1 MHWLL
6 YGTLA
11 VYVLQLIVQQ
21 WFQSPAA
28 QDILGLSSD
37 SIRHGFIWTLFTY
50 AFLHGGF
57 LHIGIN
63 MLLLYL
69 FGRELAVVLGNKLFC
84 WLYFVAALLGGTF
97 WLAFNLNQP
106 SVLMGASGAV
116 TGLVIFFICMHPDR
130 PIGFFF
136 IPIQFR
142 PRTIAW
148 IIIGI
153 SVLGFLFIELPGRGQ
168 FGDGRPAVAHSAH
181 LGGALAGY
189 LFFKLIY
196 SSLPDL
202 RNVKPKVEVP
212 QWFRKKSKTAA
223 PPAGKYQVNLTN
235 RRDLQKEV
243 DRILDKINSEGF
255 GSLSEEEKRT
265 LDQAK
270 DILSK

>member
-6 YGTLA
+6 YATLA
-11 VYVLQLIVQQ
+11 IYVVQLIVQQ
-21 WFQSPAA
+21 WFQSSAA

-37 SIRHGFIWTLFTY
+37 SIRFGFIWTLFTY

-57 LHIGIN
+57 FHIGIN
-63 MLLLYL
+63 MLLLYI

-84 WLYFVAALLGGTF
+84 WLYFIAALLGGTF

-130 PIGFFF
+130 PIGLFFLPIF
-136 IPIQFR
+136 IR
-142 PRTIAW
+142 PRTIAY
-148 IIIGI
+148 IIVGF
-153 SVLGFLFIELPGRGQ
+153 SLLGLLFIELPGRGQ
-168 FGDGRPAVAHSAH
+168 MGDGRAIAHSAH

-189 LFFKLIY
+189 LFFKLIF

-202 RNVKPKVEVP
+202 KSVKPKVEVP
-212 QWFRKKSKTAA
+212 QWFKKKGKTAA
-223 PPAGKYQVNLTN
+223 PAAGKYQVNLTN

-255 GSLSEEEKRT
+255 GSLTDEEKRT